1 MLEYLFS
8 FQGRISRSGWW
19 IRTIL
24 ILPMVAFGAT
34 AIIMSLAFLWEDSA
48 FASVLGVLSIIATV
62 VLGLLMH
69 VSTSVRRHHDL
80 GNSGWNV
87 LWVLFPVIGALIDI
101 IMSGFVPGQEGPNK
115 YGPSPKARSSKTRSD
130 LEIRATSEILNTV
143 EEPAQSYSERS
154 AKKAKPIVS
163 TKISPFASSASFG
176 KQTQLVTRHVS
187 IWERMLGKK

>member
-1 MLEYLFS
+1 MEYLFS
-8 FQGRISRSGWW
+8 FEGRISRSGWW
-19 IRTIL
+19 IRTVF
-24 ILPMVAFGAT
+24 ILPLLLAL
-34 AIIMSLAFLWEDSA
+34 MSAMILSFA
-48 FASVLGVLSIIATV
+48 FAMEGREFSVGLNLVAIWVAIVMGVT
-62 VLGLLMH
+62 MH

-130 LEIRATSEILNTV
+130 LEIRATSEKLNSV
-143 EEPAQSYSERS
+143 EEPAQSYSERPV
-154 AKKAKPIVS
+154 KKAHPIVS
-163 TKISPFASSASFG
+163 TKRSSFAKSDSFG

-187 IWERMLGKK
+187 IWERVLGKK